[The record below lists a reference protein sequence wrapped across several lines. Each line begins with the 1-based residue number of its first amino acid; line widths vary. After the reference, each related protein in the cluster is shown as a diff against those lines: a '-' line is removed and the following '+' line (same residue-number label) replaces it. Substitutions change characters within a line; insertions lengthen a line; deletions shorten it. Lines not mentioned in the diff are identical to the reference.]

1 MSILYILL
9 LGLAVSM
16 DSFIAGATYGIRK
29 IRLPFL
35 SLLIVG
41 GVTALCSGLAIVAA
55 GLFGGLINAHIAI
68 AVGSFLLLSIGLFSI
83 FQEYLLQCAKG
94 PDDQTNPRLSMRIG
108 RIIINIMVDP
118 EAVDF
123 DHSKSISAG
132 EAVMLGFAL
141 GLDNMAATFA
151 ASLLGVLPL
160 YTPVVMGLLQMLL
173 IAGGIYLGA
182 LVLPQSFSK
191 RFPYLSGII
200 LVLIGLFRLVK

>member
-1 MSILYILL
+1 MNILYVLL

-16 DSFIAGATYGIRK
+16 DSFVAGATYGIRK
-29 IRLPFL
+29 IHLPFL
-35 SLLIVG
+35 SLFIVG
-41 GVTALCSGLAIVAA
+41 GITTLCTGLAMAA
-55 GLFGGLINAHIAI
+55 ASLFGNLINANIAI
-68 AVGSFLLLSIGLFSI
+68 AVGSFLLLVIGLFSI
-83 FQEYLLQCAKG
+83 FQEYLLDCAKKS
-94 PDDQTNPRLSMRIG
+94 DDLQNPRLSMRAG

-123 DHSKSISAG
+123 DQSKSISSG

-160 YTPVVMGLLQMLL
+160 YTPLVMGLLQMLL
-173 IAGGIYLGA
+173 IVGGIYLA
-182 LVLPQSFSK
+182 AHVLPQSLSK

>member
-1 MSILYILL
+1 MNILYVLL

-16 DSFIAGATYGIRK
+16 DSLVAGATYGIRK
-29 IRLPFL
+29 IYLPFL
-35 SLLIVG
+35 SLFIVG
-41 GVTALCSGLAIVAA
+41 GITALCTVLAMAA
-55 GLFGGLINAHIAI
+55 ASLFGNLINANIAI
-68 AVGSFLLLSIGLFSI
+68 AVGSFLLLLIGLFSI
-83 FQEYLLQCAKG
+83 FQEYLLNCAKE
-94 PDDQTNPRLSMRIG
+94 PDLKNPRLSMRAG

-123 DHSKSISAG
+123 DHSNSISSG

-160 YTPVVMGLLQMLL
+160 YTPLVMGLLQMLL
-173 IAGGIYLGA
+173 IVGGIYLA
-182 LVLPQSFSK
+182 AHVLPQSFSK